1 MIDNK
6 RVEIVCANE
15 EKPITELRDSSYQG
29 VKRLFVLAYNDT
41 SSDNQVCV
49 DSFKKY
55 FLPRVKVE
63 NYNIKIDGRNLYDQ
77 PKNDSLKKYDEMV
90 KSTAA
95 NRRVIMNYILKKS
108 KEAVLQFS
116 KRTTKVL

>member
-1 MIDNK
+1 
-6 RVEIVCANE
+6 
-15 EKPITELRDSSYQG
+15 
-29 VKRLFVLAYNDT
+29 
-41 SSDNQVCV
+41 
-49 DSFKKY
+49 
-55 FLPRVKVE
+55 
-63 NYNIKIDGRNLYDQ
+63 
-77 PKNDSLKKYDEMV
+77 MV